1 MGDLYKFFEMNWRS
15 GVLFMAAV
23 LVIAVFLIQKTDWL
37 CERLG
42 LTSKRRL
49 AEEDQKKDIGELKN
63 HAKKTDENFDKICN
77 SIDELKA
84 SISKVSVQVK
94 TMQDKQDE
102 TERNRLR
109 DRIGQGYRYYEAK
122 GEWTRLEQEAFEG
135 LIQSYEAAGGTNGK
149 VHQVIIPASLKWKVI
164 DE

>member
-49 AEEDQKKDIGELKN
+49 AEED
-63 HAKKTDENFDKICN
+63 
-77 SIDELKA
+77 
-84 SISKVSVQVK
+84 
-94 TMQDKQDE
+94 
-102 TERNRLR
+102 
-109 DRIGQGYRYYEAK
+109 
-122 GEWTRLEQEAFEG
+122 
-135 LIQSYEAAGGTNGK
+135 
-149 VHQVIIPASLKWKVI
+149 
-164 DE
+164 